1 MDTWQADSQLVRTR
15 DGEGWNLAI
24 GEPHLLRE
32 VMTPYYPRTYPA
44 DLAYPDLVPEPGL
57 MAELRKRHP
66 EGHIVVTNGAKQAL
80 HAAVSALRHLQ
91 PTCKWL
97 VHEWPFWPSYPTI
110 AQQNN
115 LTFSTATGEGMAYGL
130 DLTQAI
136 GVITAPNNPDG
147 AHAHWAD
154 GCDIWDAAYAD
165 QDLYGWNGIAPKHK
179 ISVWSAG
186 KLLGSPGVRVGWL
199 VTQDEDLAKFATRYV
214 EQTTSG
220 VATTSQYHVAA
231 TMRNVEGVKH
241 RVKRDFRVQLFANR
255 ALFLGYLEDHIVD
268 RSADFDNGMFAWFE
282 PKDPAAFKAA
292 IDKLKILMV
301 DGAACG
307 VPGHYR
313 ASLGLTNA
321 KFHSAVLSL
330 VKELEK

>member
-32 VMTPYYPRTYPA
+32 VMAPYYPRTYPA
-44 DLAYPDLVPEPGL
+44 DLAYPDLVPDPGL
-57 MAELRKRHP
+57 MTELRKLHP

-80 HAAVSALRHLQ
+80 HAAVNALMQLNGQ
-91 PTCKWL
+91 LEWL
-97 VHEWPFWPSYPTI
+97 VHEWPHWPTYPTI
-110 AQQNN
+110 ARQNG
-115 LTFSTATGEGMAYGL
+115 LEFSTPISSGL
-130 DLTQAI
+130 DMTKAI
-136 GVITAPNNPDG
+136 KVVTAPNNPDG
-147 AHAHWAD
+147 AQAHWAD
-154 GCDIWDAAYAD
+154 ECDIWDAAYAD
-165 QDLYGWNGIAPKHK
+165 HDLYGWNGIAPKHK
-179 ISVWSAG
+179 ASVWSAG

-199 VTQDEDLAKFATRYV
+199 VTQDEDIARLATRYV

-255 ALFLGYLEDHIVD
+255 ALFFGYLEDHISD
-268 RSADFDNGMFAWFE
+268 RSVDFDNGMFAWFE

-330 VKELEK
+330 VRELEK